1 MWGKMILAMNML
13 CLLAFYVRGEHACL
27 RVIGVKSPFVA
38 VGTPE
43 LENSETFL
51 RSADNTVV
59 GIEIHEADAHRLYCL
74 GVNNKV
80 CFFSLSPGG
89 NVTVRVEED
98 GFRFSGDGEK
108 RNARLA
114 ALSQK
119 VLYDLPNVWVNNYMS
134 VLFCPDYLKVDSA
147 RLSHPAYIGKL
158 KEIFR

>member
-51 RSADNTVV
+51 RSADSTVV

-89 NVTVRVEED
+89 NVTVGRIPV
-98 GFRFSGDGEK
+98 FRGWRKEK
-108 RNARLA
+108 RTAGGFVA
-114 ALSQK
+114 EG
-119 VLYDLPNVWVNNYMS
+119 V
-134 VLFCPDYLKVDSA
+134 
-147 RLSHPAYIGKL
+147 I
-158 KEIFR
+158 